1 MVSRENMA
9 TQMHHRDGAAMSAG
23 AEDGEDAQQHQQQQL
38 WLDNFMRMLLHDVE
52 MQGNIFKPTSDQA
65 RIALFYNQLDDA
77 DKEWLEQ
84 RYGRPCPALRSSTG
98 QPYRRKGPTSTQV
111 AQPSFPNI
119 YRIIADYI
127 DHISSD
133 DTCAPRSTGSVS
145 SSQHHDHLNTAT
157 PASLASSAGVTR
169 SLSPLIPPP
178 PFGAE
183 RPLTSVRCTAP
194 PPPPP
199 PPESIASG
207 ACNLLQAV
215 HAQLDQRSQALQ
227 GIVVQLVADHQLS
240 DSQKLERLDLL
251 CSQYQ
256 LCISAAALDA
266 NRHTPLPRGLH
277 QAQAELVRR
286 LGGFSLPTTTFA
298 LGDKSIPPQAQTQ
311 TQSPSLQRPSS
322 NHGGRVS
329 LQEEHVRNPS
339 DAQASEVEAMRR
351 QQHRATHALASL
363 RATLFPTNASGRAS
377 PCASGSTS
385 WHGIA
390 TNIGVKSWFSNA
402 AVAFEKKK
410 IDFRTRSTF
419 LETFFRFPYYDD
431 LIRELFLNVSL
442 LPNAFVRD
450 VFDTSQEPAV
460 VRNRVSAETLFQRL
474 DQPMHLDTPEL
485 LLETFLRCA
494 HQSDPIRHASSLP
507 TTITTTPSAYFNQHF
522 YGPSLSLLQGHITV
536 HNGFFPTTGHHATS
550 AEPIHSNKDKAEEDP
565 ESELPAVDW
574 RKSGVSVDDDEV
586 DGVGD
591 EIGDVDDNEV
601 DGVGDKVGGI
611 NTSVQCVDLMLEVI
625 PGPQWTTAF
634 GSILIR
640 TANLL
645 WVPSDV
651 R

>member
-1 MVSRENMA
+1 MA
-9 TQMHHRDGAAMSAG
+9 TQIHHRDGAAMSAG
-23 AEDGEDAQQHQQQQL
+23 AEDGEDAQQHQQQL

-98 QPYRRKGPTSTQV
+98 QPYRRKGPASTQV

-145 SSQHHDHLNTAT
+145 SSQHRDHLNTAT

-298 LGDKSIPPQAQTQ
+298 LGDKRIPPQAQTQ

-390 TNIGVKSWFSNA
+390 TSIELPQLELDSHFHDQSNDNDQ
-402 AVAFEKKK
+402 VQSQHSYN
-410 IDFRTRSTF
+410 D
-419 LETFFRFPYYDD
+419 YDD
-431 LIRELFLNVSL
+431 DMDSISGHDFSSELG
-442 LPNAFVRD
+442 
-450 VFDTSQEPAV
+450 
-460 VRNRVSAETLFQRL
+460 L
-474 DQPMHLDTPEL
+474 DQTYDNQHLEARS
-485 LLETFLRCA
+485 ESLR
-494 HQSDPIRHASSLP
+494 SLP
-507 TTITTTPSAYFNQHF
+507 TTTKVKKSRRKRKGSANYLKKLQVKEQRRLANGQFVSSCSTNLDRDEQLHNHTNIDAKPNQDAA
-522 YGPSLSLLQGHITV
+522 P
-536 HNGFFPTTGHHATS
+536 
-550 AEPIHSNKDKAEEDP
+550 
-565 ESELPAVDW
+565 
-574 RKSGVSVDDDEV
+574 
-586 DGVGD
+586 
-591 EIGDVDDNEV
+591 
-601 DGVGDKVGGI
+601 
-611 NTSVQCVDLMLEVI
+611 
-625 PGPQWTTAF
+625 
-634 GSILIR
+634 
-640 TANLL
+640 
-645 WVPSDV
+645 
-651 R
+651 